1 MTESRA
7 PSLTQ
12 EECERFVQAIREGT
26 AQADALVGQL
36 ADFCR
41 RIAERAIAQGRIQPP
56 RTGKKIH
63 LPWKV
68 PRGWIDDIVQDS
80 MLTFFRKAKDGEFR
94 CRGNQITSYLFSVV
108 GNKTLTLA
116 KRLAGLAE
124 SEVGGIDPDLF
135 SSDQG
140 IAAKQSPRKTGAP
153 EQTDVEVEQS
163 DHDLAEPEEA
173 ESDGEQPTRRMLNEP
188 LPTPDSVFDLVAAAE
203 LRAEIRRCAE
213 LLSPSQ
219 RQVLALLVR
228 GDKNKEMALRLG
240 VTPARVTGLQGEVRA
255 RLSNCL
261 GYRLPLI

>member
-1 MTESRA
+1 MTESRV

-12 EECERFVQAIREGT
+12 EECDRLIQAIREGT
-26 AQADALVGQL
+26 AQADALVSQL
-36 ADFCR
+36 ADYCR
-41 RIAERAIAQGRIQPP
+41 RIAIQAITQGRIQPP
-56 RTGKKIH
+56 RTEKKIY
-63 LPWKV
+63 LPLKV
-68 PRGWIDDIVQDS
+68 PREWIDDIVQDS
-80 MLTFFRKAKDGEFR
+80 MLTLFRNAKDGEFR
-94 CRGNQITSYLFSVV
+94 CRGDQITSYLFSVV
-108 GNKTLTLA
+108 GNQTLNLA
-116 KRLAGLAE
+116 KKLAKQAE
-124 SEVGGIDPDLF
+124 RDVSGIDPDLF
-135 SSDQG
+135 PGDPRV
-140 IAAKQSPRKTGAP
+140 AAKKSPRKTGAP
-153 EQTDVEVEQS
+153 DPTDDEGEQS
-163 DHDLAEPEEA
+163 DHGPAEPEEA

-188 LPTPDSVFDLVAAAE
+188 RPTPDSVFDLVAAAE